1 MHPASRRVTAG
12 IGSHLSVSN
21 IWYAVIDR
29 LSASVPAILMWL
41 SSSISSNLYL
51 SSALSLSKCILLS
64 RVQAAHVRLSC
75 WASLF
80 GRREINWR
88 DWVKGGDVERERW
101 GEEEKDFFYAL
112 SSSLL
117 AELRARSSHVH
128 ARSRRLPSICPHL
141 PLSLRV
147 FPLPLLISL
156 TAFCTLN
163 TFFFLPPISFCSLS
177 SPLNSFI
184 SFCSLI
190 LMILPLSSRSVSVS
204 LWVMQWALPGFV
216 CLTALQELL
225 LAHREHYSV
234 DLLAAGVRRGQTKGG
249 GVQE

>member
-1 MHPASRRVTAG
+1 MHP
-12 IGSHLSVSN
+12 SVSGSGSSCKTVVLGFTF
-21 IWYAVIDR
+21 WQKRDQLER
-29 LSASVPAILMWL
+29 LSERRGRGGRRRRTSFTRSLRASSLSCVPALLMCMRDRAGCPPFAPSPTLSTCL
-41 SSSISSNLYL
+41 SS
-51 SSALSLSKCILLS
+51 
-64 RVQAAHVRLSC
+64 
-75 WASLF
+75 
-80 GRREINWR
+80 
-88 DWVKGGDVERERW
+88 
-101 GEEEKDFFYAL
+101 
-112 SSSLL
+112 
-117 AELRARSSHVH
+117 
-128 ARSRRLPSICPHL
+128 P
-141 PLSLRV
+141 
-147 FPLPLLISL
+147 
-156 TAFCTLN
+156 TLN
-163 TFFFLPPISFCSLS
+163 LPYRLLHSQHFFFLPPISFCSLS